1 MRSEKINENDLHFS
15 SKNRE
20 EYLRWIHKV
29 QDYIEQHIGQ
39 AMSIEDLANAAGFS
53 KYHFSRIFQS
63 MLHES
68 PAQYVN
74 RIRMEYAM
82 FLLAHRED
90 KNMTDIAFELG
101 FTDSAVFSRAFKNF
115 FGMSPREYRQEYSKN
130 CKDSLP

>member
-1 MRSEKINENDLHFS
+1 MRSEKINENNLHFS

-74 RIRMEYAM
+74 RIRMKYAM

-90 KNMTDIAFELG
+90 KNMTDIAFEHG
-101 FTDSAVFSRAFKNF
+101 CTDSAGFSRAL
-115 FGMSPREYRQEYSKN
+115 MRH
-130 CKDSLP
+130 